1 MDAGFW
7 RYPYHPNGC
16 ARVILKLPSP
26 TQVTTKR
33 LIRYSQN
40 VGDENSKIGFS
51 KYDGSPNFTRLLH
64 ESLLKY
70 RFNWHGSLQLN
81 TSFQQLLMF
90 EEKFDLRHPS

>member
-16 ARVILKLPSP
+16 ARVILKLPSL

-81 TSFQQLLMF
+81 TSFQQLLMSQYS
-90 EEKFDLRHPS
+90 DLRHPL